1 MDIGLPCLFLV
12 HCNIHKTDC
21 SSYGLSHFYGI
32 SLVHFEVMTKLFL
45 KMDVRNLAAT
55 ILATTVHDEDFKKI
69 L

>member
-1 MDIGLPCLFLV
+1 
-12 HCNIHKTDC
+12 
-21 SSYGLSHFYGI
+21 
-32 SLVHFEVMTKLFL
+32 MTKLFL